1 MKKFYKNL
9 REFVDALEK
18 AGELIR
24 ISKEVD
30 PVLEITEITDRVSK
44 MSGGGK
50 ALLFENPKGSKI
62 PVLINAFG
70 SYRRMAMAMG
80 EDSIEGAAKTI
91 SELLEVKG
99 IPKDFKGKARLLGQ
113 LLDLSKISPK
123 IVPS

>member
-91 SELLEVKG
+91 RSEEHTSELQSQSNIVCSLLLEK
-99 IPKDFKGKARLLGQ
+99 
-113 LLDLSKISPK
+113 
-123 IVPS
+123 